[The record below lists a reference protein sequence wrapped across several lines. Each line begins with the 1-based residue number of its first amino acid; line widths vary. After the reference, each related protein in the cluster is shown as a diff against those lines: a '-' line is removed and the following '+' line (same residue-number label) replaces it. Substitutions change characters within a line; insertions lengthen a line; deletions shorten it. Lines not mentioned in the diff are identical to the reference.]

1 MLVQDIEVQLVG
13 PPVSVRHA
21 SAGCL
26 WVWSARYRVL
36 SFVSHNVSSFLI
48 RNDSDQDIKRL

>member
-1 MLVQDIEVQLVG
+1 MLVQDIEVQLVR
-13 PPVSVRHA
+13 PPVSVRPA

-36 SFVSHNVSSFLI
+36 SVVNHNVTSFRCI
-48 RNDSDQDIKRL
+48 NC